1 MKTLT
6 LVLDLVHIL
15 LSAAMLLLIPTAWA
29 EAPAE
34 EVSL

>member
-29 EAPAE
+29 EAPPE
-34 EVSL
+34 EV